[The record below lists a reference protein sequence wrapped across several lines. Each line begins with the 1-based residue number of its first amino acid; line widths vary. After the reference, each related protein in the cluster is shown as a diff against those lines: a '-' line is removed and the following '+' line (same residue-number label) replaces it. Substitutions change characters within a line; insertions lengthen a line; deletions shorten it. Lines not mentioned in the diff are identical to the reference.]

1 MKKASS
7 KHDDVQPLPPKGSS
21 IATAFLKLARTSAA
35 SSCAY
40 SADTS
45 PTTSSK
51 LFQNQHLYS
60 SSHSVSVGV
69 IDKQRYCSNTA
80 HSKQRKYCSS
90 VHHTAGA

>member
-1 MKKASS
+1 MKNASS
-7 KHDDVQPLPPKGSS
+7 KHDDVQPLPPSGSS

-51 LFQNQHLYS
+51 LF
-60 SSHSVSVGV
+60 SHTAVASHSNRSVSVGV
-69 IDKQRYCSNTA
+69 IDKQR
-80 HSKQRKYCSS
+80 
-90 VHHTAGA
+90 